1 MMFRD
6 PDSPAVLDDVESFTT
21 QLVTFNSIF
30 IRLAGPSEL
39 GFSALS
45 IVHTL
50 YVRGPSRLSDLQ
62 ATERIKQSALSTA
75 VSKLVR
81 DGLVLREPDPD
92 DGRASML
99 HLSAA
104 GIALVRRRH
113 ATRVD
118 GLRRLAEALS
128 DDDRAT
134 MSAAASMIGALVEA
148 ESRSGDP
155 DLDV

>member
-1 MMFRD
+1 MFRD
-6 PDSPAVLDDVESFTT
+6 PESLTVMDDVESFTT

-50 YVRGPSRLSDLQ
+50 YVRGPSRLSDLL
-62 ATERIKQSALSTA
+62 ATERIKQSALSSA
-75 VSKLVR
+75 VSKLAR

-92 DGRASML
+92 DGRASVL
-99 HLSAA
+99 RLTDA

-118 GLRRLAEALS
+118 GLRRLADSLS
-128 DDDRAT
+128 ESERET
-134 MSAAASMIGALVEA
+134 MSAAASMIHALVEA
-148 ESRSGDP
+148 EGRLEGR